1 VFRRSPGCRDS
12 PGASRATGF
21 SSDRL
26 LERLKGK
33 KIFPTNVLASEEP
46 WVARVGLGVEVFES
60 MSDSLLDIQ
69 REVSQFGLTRIRG
82 DRRLAV

>member
-1 VFRRSPGCRDS
+1 MSGFS
-12 PGASRATGF
+12 AGF

-46 WVARVGLGVEVFES
+46 WVARVGPGVEVFES
-60 MSDSLLDIQ
+60 MSDSF
-69 REVSQFGLTRIRG
+69 VGYPKRG
-82 DRRLAV
+82 ESVRVD